1 MEAQEIVKKYN
12 QEHLINFYD
21 NLTIEKKEEL
31 VNQILEIDFD
41 LLENLYKN
49 INSKKQSE
57 DKITPIEYKDKSK
70 MSEQEKNAYREKAR
84 EALKNNKYAV
94 VTMAGGQGTRL
105 GHDGPKGTFILNINP
120 PKSLFEIFC
129 DKLKEI
135 KNKYGVV
142 IPWYIMTS
150 KENNSA
156 TIEFFEKN
164 NFFNYERDSIKF
176 FIQNEIPMVNTEGK
190 VILTEEG
197 IVKQAANGH
206 GGIFEAMFSNN
217 IVKEL
222 EEKEIEWAFIGPVD
236 NPLVQMVDEI
246 MLGYA
251 IDRNIMA
258 VGKSIVKAN
267 PEEKVGVFC
276 KRNNK
281 PSVVEYTEIT
291 KEMAEATDDE
301 GELLFGESHLN
312 CNLFNIKAIQKIG
325 DDKLPYHIAFKKA
338 TYMDEHGNIIKPE
351 EPNCYKF
358 ETFIFDAFEKLENM
372 EVIRGKR
379 EEEFA
384 PVKNK
389 EGVDSPE
396 TAIELYNKYNN
407 LWEVINENI
416 SRKIWRVV

>member
-129 DKLKEI
+129 DKLKDI
-135 KNKYGVV
+135 KNRYGVV

-338 TYMDEHGNIIKPE
+338 TYMDENGNIIKPE

-416 SRKIWRVV
+416 SRKI

>member
-338 TYMDEHGNIIKPE
+338 TYMDENGNIIKPE

>member
-338 TYMDEHGNIIKPE
+338 TYMDENGNIIKPE

-416 SRKIWRVV
+416 SRKI